1 MTNVLA
7 VLIAAG
13 GFGLLVMERHAI
25 TTGILLTA
33 CFLISLGMWLLDSAL
48 LTGFFAAIAGLIR
61 ARHGDGHE

>member
-48 LTGFFAAIAGLIR
+48 LTGFFSAIAGLIR
-61 ARHGDGHE
+61 ARHGDEK